1 MHGILISVSGTPKRR
16 IISKKILYFEHILP
30 HTSISSLM
38 KDNNEKQDGQQS
50 QTLLISK
57 LPANA
62 FALNYP

>member
-1 MHGILISVSGTPKRR
+1 
-16 IISKKILYFEHILP
+16 
-30 HTSISSLM
+30 M

-62 FALNYP
+62 FALNYPWLIELTGPSHFAWLPKEKWKNKEGREKGM